1 MLPQGSFGRLD
12 ASLESW
18 RKELGR
24 RLIIGDIHARYGKL
38 LAHLMGL
45 AIDTGAGS
53 GTGPLTIAD
62 MDSKTFWQV

>member
-1 MLPQGSFGRLD
+1 M
-12 ASLESW
+12 
-18 RKELGR
+18 GR